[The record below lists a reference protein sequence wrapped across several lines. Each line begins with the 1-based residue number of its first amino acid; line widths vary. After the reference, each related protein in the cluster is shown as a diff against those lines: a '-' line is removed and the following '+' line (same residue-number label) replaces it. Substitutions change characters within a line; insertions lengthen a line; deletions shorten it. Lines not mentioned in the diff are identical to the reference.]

1 MVVSDLAFPP
11 HVSSSPLKLQV
22 TMVDVST
29 RRVFIL
35 PAYPPPYL
43 IPYPFLHL
51 CFLFRSSFTIP
62 SFTPSCSY
70 QNLLSLL
77 PPLHSSSPPIP
88 LLCVSVSP
96 FLLYTLF
103 PFSSLSYL
111 RLPTLLI
118 PLFYPLRFSEF
129 ALHCTLVYPFS
140 HSLISYLILL
150 SLPFP
155 HLLSIP
161 FPLLLSFHFPL
172 LLSIPFT
179 HFFPPIPLFSL
190 GVVFLFLFPHS
201 PPVPLFSFSYL
212 PLPPF

>member
-1 MVVSDLAFPP
+1 MKRCCFIVKVLHPNLVVSDLAFPP

-96 FLLYTLF
+96 FLLYT
-103 PFSSLSYL
+103 S
-111 RLPTLLI
+111 
-118 PLFYPLRFSEF
+118 PLF
-129 ALHCTLVYPFS
+129 
-140 HSLISYLILL
+140 LL
-150 SLPFP
+150 SRTFPSLPF
-155 HLLSIP
+155 
-161 FPLLLSFHFPL
+161 
-172 LLSIPFT
+172 
-179 HFFPPIPLFSL
+179 
-190 GVVFLFLFPHS
+190 
-201 PPVPLFSFSYL
+201 
-212 PLPPF
+212 